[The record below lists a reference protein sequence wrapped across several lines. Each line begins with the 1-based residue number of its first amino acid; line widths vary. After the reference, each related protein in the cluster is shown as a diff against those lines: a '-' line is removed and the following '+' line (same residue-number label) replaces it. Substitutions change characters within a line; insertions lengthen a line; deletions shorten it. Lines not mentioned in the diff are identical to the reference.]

1 MENAAGALKI
11 AFGIFIF
18 ITAFT
23 TVFIMLTRAKET
35 ADVVVHYSD
44 QTNWY
49 IYQEA
54 PANDIKVSND
64 VVISS
69 LYSIYDENIDITIIL
84 GPASHD
90 KHRFTSDSYYKGDSK
105 KATFN
110 TNSELTEE
118 LSEFI
123 ATNLSSGEFTMTCKE
138 IKTSGLY
145 EYGDDGT
152 EIVKAQGGTKLYIT
166 YTKV

>member
-11 AFGIFIF
+11 AFGIFVF
-18 ITAFT
+18 ISAFT
-23 TVFIMLTRAKET
+23 IVFMMLTRAKDT
-35 ADVVVHYSD
+35 ADVVAHYSD

-49 IYQEA
+49 EYEEA
-54 PANDIKVSND
+54 PTKDIKVNKD

-69 LYSIYDENIDITIIL
+69 LYSIYDENIDITIVL
-84 GPASHD
+84 DSV
-90 KHRFTSDSYYKGDSK
+90 KYRFTTDSYYEDDDK

-110 TNSELTEE
+110 SGKELTEK
-118 LSEFI
+118 LSGFI
-123 ATNLSSGEFTMTCKE
+123 QTKLSSAEFEMTCKE

-145 EYGDDGT
+145 EYGTDGT

>member
-23 TVFIMLTRAKET
+23 TVFMMLTRAKDT
-35 ADVVVHYSD
+35 ADVVAHYSD

-49 IYQEA
+49 EYKDA
-54 PANDIKVSND
+54 PTDDIEVGND

-69 LYSIYDENIDITIIL
+69 LYSIYDENIDITIVI
-84 GPASHD
+84 GTD
-90 KHRFTSDSYYKGDSK
+90 KHRFTSDSYYEDDNE

-110 TNSELTEE
+110 TNSELNEK
-118 LSEFI
+118 LSNFI
-123 ATNLSSGEFTMTCKE
+123 SSKLSSGKFKMTCKE

-145 EYGDDGT
+145 EYGEDGT